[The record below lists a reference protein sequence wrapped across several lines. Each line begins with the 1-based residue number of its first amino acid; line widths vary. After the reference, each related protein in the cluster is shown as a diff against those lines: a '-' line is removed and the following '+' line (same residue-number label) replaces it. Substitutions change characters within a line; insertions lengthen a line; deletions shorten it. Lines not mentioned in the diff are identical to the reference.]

1 MAANVNNSELEETLA
16 QIAVKLE
23 RLETNNAQFLS
34 RLDIAIDYL
43 NTLAV
48 LAVTA
53 NDVPSRRRNA

>member
-1 MAANVNNSELEETLA
+1 MAGNMSNSEIEETLA
-16 QIAVKLE
+16 QIAVKLQ
-23 RLETNNAQFLS
+23 RLETSHAQFLS

-53 NDVPSRRRNA
+53 NDTPSRHHKA

>member
-1 MAANVNNSELEETLA
+1 MAANMNNSELEETLA

-23 RLETNNAQFLS
+23 RLETSNAQFLS

-53 NDVPSRRRNA
+53 NDAPSRRRNA